1 MAVWPE
7 PQGEKVKGK
16 AVWDWAPPGARAF
29 SYRPEEAGAAQGVEK
44 EGPGVCRGQPRR
56 GGARWGVRVQ
66 STGSPFAERSRKT
79 RLI

>member
-1 MAVWPE
+1 MVWPE

-16 AVWDWAPPGARAF
+16 KRLCGIGPPGARAF
-29 SYRPEEAGAAQGVEK
+29 SYPPEEAGAAQGVEK

-56 GGARWGVRVQ
+56 GGAHWRVRVQ
-66 STGSPFAERSRKT
+66 STGSPFAERSRKM